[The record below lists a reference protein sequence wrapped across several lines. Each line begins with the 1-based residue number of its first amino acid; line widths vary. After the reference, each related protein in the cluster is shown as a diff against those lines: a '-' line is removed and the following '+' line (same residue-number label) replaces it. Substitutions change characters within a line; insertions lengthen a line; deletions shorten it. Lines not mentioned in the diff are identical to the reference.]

1 MRYGEISRA
10 IVIAPLV
17 HPRYCVIGW
26 YWKAASV
33 AVAVAVWAETSKTTD
48 PTQVIH
54 DGVQVVGELGL
65 AFHSWLGLDCCVSRL
80 FGCSLVGG
88 FSGVLVG
95 GYIVV
100 TCDF

>member
-1 MRYGEISRA
+1 MNGILHYSNF
-10 IVIAPLV
+10 
-17 HPRYCVIGW
+17 
-26 YWKAASV
+26 
-33 AVAVAVWAETSKTTD
+33 AVAVAVWAETSQTTD

-100 TCDF
+100 TCDFRLIDATFCFVLA